1 MILIYNTV
9 NQVFLRDKMAKKVIP
24 TDYPIYDREITIEYL
39 GKFIKAKRTQSNLT
53 SHQTALLCNVP
64 VDVLTKLENNKGGVT
79 LDSFLKVVNGL
90 GIDIQ
95 LDGKNK

>member
-1 MILIYNTV
+1 
-9 NQVFLRDKMAKKVIP
+9 MAKRVIP
-24 TDYPIYDREITIEYL
+24 TDYPIYDGEITIEYL

>member
-1 MILIYNTV
+1 
-9 NQVFLRDKMAKKVIP
+9 MARKIKVTP
-24 TDYPIYDREITIEYL
+24 YPENNEIELSYEYI
-39 GKFIKAKRTQSNLT
+39 GKFIRAKRTSSGLT

-64 VDVLTKLENNKGGVT
+64 VDVITKLENSSGGVT

-95 LDGKNK
+95 LDRKNK

>member
-1 MILIYNTV
+1 
-9 NQVFLRDKMAKKVIP
+9 MAKKVIP

-39 GKFIKAKRTQSNLT
+39 GKFIKAKRTKSNLT

-64 VDVLTKLENNKGGVT
+64 VDVITKLENNNKGGVT